1 MTTYQEIFDN
11 DWDESMYNGIIVHF
25 NSKTS
30 NTTEIFNK
38 LDKYFNNLPKSK
50 KPFYIVK
57 SVDTHNFIVY
67 LEYIEGF
74 VSCDSFKS
82 DIKKTVANNIKIK
95 VDDYD
100 LTVFEPNEFD
110 TFYHFLFYCIEKCD
124 KYKFQ
129 FTVDRGERASEEI
142 PDKYINDYL
151 NNTGYIENQYNLHD
165 DILQEVRKFITKQ
178 NETSPVSKRQKLKAK
193 SQQIRE
199 AKLERKNKDE
209 LKEKQF
215 IDALNTNYEF
225 TKDEYDCI
233 GKAELCELGGYHPKC
248 RGDTMKIANILISYG
263 VIYDGHKQIKKKKG
277 VFMYMKK
284 KQ

>member
-38 LDKYFNNLPKSK
+38 LGKYFNNLPKSK

-95 VDDYD
+95 VDDYE
-100 LTVFEPNEFD
+100 LTVFEPTKFE

-142 PDKYINDYL
+142 PDKYIDDYL

-215 IDALNTNYEF
+215 IDALTTNYDF
-225 TKDEYDCI
+225 TSDINDYVK
-233 GKAELCELGGYHPKC
+233 KSELCELGGYDFKNKTHTT
-248 RGDTMKIANILISYG
+248 RIGNILSR
-263 VIYDGHKQIKKKKG
+263 YDVVYNPHKQIKGKRG

-284 KQ
+284 KR